1 MIHARGLF
9 KRYGDL
15 VALDG
20 VYFDVERGSV
30 VGFLGPNGAGKSTTM
45 KILTGTLVPDGGSC
59 EVAGQLVRPGD
70 PESRRRVG
78 YLPESTPLYR
88 AMRVDRYLEFVA
100 GLHGLDR
107 SQRRREVGRVID
119 ACRIGVH
126 AGRPIGA
133 LSKGFRQRVGLA
145 QALLGDPDV
154 LVLDEPTSGLDPRE
168 VVRMRALV
176 RELGREKTVLL
187 STHILSEIEATA
199 DRVIIIAGG
208 RLVADGDPHALAR
221 SRSATLVLVLRL
233 GLDDMGIDHA
243 EVGKE
248 LYDAA
253 GVKEILSIE
262 SKGAGVLRCK
272 LRVERSPASNSLYA
286 EPVAELV
293 TRRVVA
299 RGWHL
304 SELSWAGVDFEATF
318 LDLTDQGSDR
328 SGVSL

>member
-15 VALDG
+15 VALAG
-20 VYFDVERGSV
+20 VSFDVERGSV

-59 EVAGQLVRPGD
+59 EVAGHQVQPGD

-107 SQRRREVGRVID
+107 TERRREVGRVIE

-133 LSKGFRQRVGLA
+133 LSKGYRQRVGLA

-154 LVLDEPTSGLDPRE
+154 LILDEPISGLDPRE

-187 STHILSEIEATA
+187 STHVLSEIEATA
-199 DRVIIIAGG
+199 DRVIIIASGQ
-208 RLVADGDPHALAR
+208 LVADGDPHALAR
-221 SRSATLVLVLRL
+221 SRTATLVLVLRL
-233 GLDDMGIDHA
+233 SFDDLGIAH
-243 EVGKE
+243 EVVDKE
-248 LYDAA
+248 LFDAA
-253 GVKEILSIE
+253 GVKEVLSIE
-262 SKGAGVLRCK
+262 AKGAGVLRCTM
-272 LRVERSPASNSLYA
+272 RVERTPASDTHYG

-293 TRRVVA
+293 TQRVLA
-299 RGWHL
+299 RGWHV
-304 SELSWAGVDFEATF
+304 SELTWVGTDFEAAF
-318 LDLTDQGSDR
+318 LELTDSGSDR
-328 SGVSL
+328 LGGVR